1 MHASSAVMARAAAL
15 IRRLVKQEKVVSIL
29 DTCRGNAGKGEEI
42 AKVDGLQKDCFL
54 RWVS

>member
-1 MHASSAVMARAAAL
+1 MARAAAF

-42 AKVDGLQKDCFL
+42 PKVDGLKKDCFL